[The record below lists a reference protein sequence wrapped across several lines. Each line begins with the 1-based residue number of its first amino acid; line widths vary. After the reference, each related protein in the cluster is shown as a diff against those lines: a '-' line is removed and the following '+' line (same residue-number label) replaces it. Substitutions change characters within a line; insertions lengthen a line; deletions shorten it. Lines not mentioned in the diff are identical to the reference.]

1 MRIFE
6 LSPRLQSVAGLVPR
20 GARFADVGTD
30 HAYLPVWLIL
40 SGVLDHAIASDLREG
55 PLDRARQTAERYGV
69 AERMSFRM
77 CDGLDHIASD
87 EVDTVAIA
95 GMGGETIAQILA
107 AAPWTAEGGL
117 RFLLQPMTAHPEL
130 RAWLNGHGFRIEREL
145 LTCEGKTIYST
156 FLVTP
161 GQDEPLTQAEVWAGR
176 QTQGMDAPLRGQYL
190 EKLVRRA
197 ESAVLGVRRSA
208 KPEDIV
214 RREELEQ
221 AAIGLKKME
230 EEWDAWRR

>member
-6 LSPRLQSVAGLVPR
+6 LSPRLRSVAGLVPH

-69 AERMSFRM
+69 GERMSFRL
-77 CDGLDHIASD
+77 CDGLSLIMPE
-87 EVDTVAIA
+87 EVDTIAIA
-95 GMGGETIAQILA
+95 GMGGETIAEILS
-107 AAPWTAEGGL
+107 AAPWTAEGER
-117 RFLLQPMTAHPEL
+117 RFILQPMTAHPEL
-130 RAWLNGHGFRIEREL
+130 RAWLNSHGFHIEREI
-145 LTCEGKTIYST
+145 LTFEGKTIYST

-161 GQDEPLTQAEVWAGR
+161 GQDAPLTPAEVWAGR

-197 ESAVLGVRRSA
+197 ERAVFGVRCSA
-208 KPEDIV
+208 KSKDII
-214 RREELEQ
+214 RRDEFEQ
-221 AAIGLKKME
+221 VAIGLKRMK
-230 EEWDAWRR
+230 EEWDAWLQ